1 VVYSTEVPSD
11 VKLLPLP
18 EEEFQKGQVHE
29 LGVLDNFR
37 VRILPVI
44 GPLPSLFGLYATTYV
59 LCELAGKPIQNPLA
73 IKNRRKV
80 YERLLRDLLHREST
94 LTGQTINKLPLDED
108 DVSFVFEDL
117 YRARSAI
124 PPHDVPSK
132 PVLVRWNLASPLSLT
147 NCVVMDEV
155 QAKKHLQSYAE
166 QGKHWSPST
175 VWGDKAQSI
184 VDKRS
189 AEVARYQQY
198 IDV

>member
-1 VVYSTEVPSD
+1 MRYLFCP
-11 VKLLPLP
+11 
-18 EEEFQKGQVHE
+18 
-29 LGVLDNFR
+29 
-37 VRILPVI
+37 

-73 IKNRRKV
+73 IKNRKKV

-94 LTGQTINKLPLDED
+94 LTGQTIKYVISMSSLRFYLSSSKLPLDED

-166 QGKHWSPST
+166 QGEHWSPST

-184 VDKRS
+184 VHKRS